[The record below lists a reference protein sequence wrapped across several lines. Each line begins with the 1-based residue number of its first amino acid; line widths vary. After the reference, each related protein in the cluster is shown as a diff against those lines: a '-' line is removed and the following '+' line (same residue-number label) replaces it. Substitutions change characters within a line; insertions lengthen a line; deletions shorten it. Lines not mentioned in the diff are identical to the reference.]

1 MNLVVKEW
9 AVVSRRPGVAI
20 VSETAGVAS
29 ETMDDALLVS
39 PLDIEGT
46 ARAMA
51 HAIDMPREERD
62 ARLQRIR
69 HRVLEWTAERWLAA
83 QLSELLHEPPRA
95 APGSF

>member
-1 MNLVVKEW
+1 
-9 AVVSRRPGVAI
+9 
-20 VSETAGVAS
+20 
-29 ETMDDALLVS
+29 MDDALLVS

-46 ARAMA
+46 AQAMA

-83 QLSELLHEPPRA
+83 QLNELLHEPPRA